1 METSESLA
9 GRLEYSLLAPSLTA
23 SEAAAGCSLAARL
36 GLACVTVR
44 PIDVEAAVRVV
55 SGAVPVAGVVDYPH
69 GFGTTSS
76 KLYAASDLLRRGA
89 REIETPLSLAKLR
102 DRQFQYLEMEML
114 QLARACHEAGAVLKV
129 SLDTP
134 ALDDEL
140 LMLACRILRRAECD
154 YVSPSGMSSIEL
166 LKTHSRD
173 RLLLKAP
180 AVTDLE
186 SALAALDQGCR
197 RVETPT
203 PESLLQSWSERAA
216 ATPNPTAS

>member
-1 METSESLA
+1 MEISESLA
-9 GRLEYSLLAPSLTA
+9 ARLEYSLLAPTLTA
-23 SEAAAGCSLAARL
+23 SDAAAGCALASRL

-55 SGAVPVAGVVDYPH
+55 SGAVPVASVVDYPY

-76 KLYAASDLLRRGA
+76 KLYAATDLLRRGA

-102 DRQFQYLEMEML
+102 DRQFQYLEMEMH
-114 QLARACHEAGAVLKV
+114 QLARACHESGAVLKV

-134 ALDDEL
+134 ALDEEL

-154 YVSPSGMSSIEL
+154 YVALSSLASIDL

-180 AVTDLE
+180 AATGLDATV
-186 SALAALDQGCR
+186 AALDQGCR
-197 RVETPT
+197 RVESEN
-203 PESLLQSWSERAA
+203 PESLLQAWSERAA
-216 ATPNPTAS
+216 AAAHPAAS